1 MDTNGDSLSQSNPR
15 KRRRPALSCEQCRR
29 RKVRC
34 DREMPCGPCTKLHP
48 SLKCLYVKEG
58 KAALEART
66 ESFAPDEEEEI
77 SIPGPENSHSSQNV
91 DSSRIAQLERSVRA
105 LQGRVQELEGLQ
117 GPRGQEARLKNGVH
131 DHGDANGTRSSESE
145 QPQTFIAPLAPRIK
159 NDNGNVKVFGTTHWA
174 IIFQQF
180 RLLRQV
186 RSTASWS
193 DCEHNEI
200 SMSLT
205 EIRKLRHHI
214 KNRQAPKLVD
224 PAPDLLNDLPS
235 REICDELVQHYLCTL
250 ELIYRVVH
258 IPSFYRE
265 YERFWDE
272 PQSSSRSFFLKLLL
286 ILAIGSVF
294 HCKPGPLNEHGLP
307 VQRWVYAAQ
316 WWLSGPFSKEIGNLD
331 GLQVYCLLLICKQ
344 AYAMGKETNW
354 MSAGTLLRMAINQG
368 LHRDPS
374 HFATISIFDGE
385 MRRRIWA
392 TILELNIQLSID
404 AAMPPLICEG
414 DFDTKPPAN
423 VDDEELDQ
431 SITILPPLQLQDV
444 FTVSSLQILLLKSF
458 PTRLKIAKVI
468 NECDSAQIYE
478 RALQLGNELTMACK
492 EMAGLMH
499 TYISRTR
506 NSTFKPT
513 PFHHR
518 TMDTVLRR
526 FLLNLHRPFTIQA
539 SKDPRFYLSRKLSL
553 DSALIMAS
561 YGDIPIV
568 PGTDLQPYQYF
579 QRLALSGAGSF
590 KAHLSLDVI
599 MVISSE
605 LITQI
610 EEECSPQPKVS
621 SPRTPTAVDQ
631 IAQAAR
637 LPLIQALERIKGH
650 LYESLEAGIP
660 SMKRYC
666 LLAGVL
672 AQIES
677 VPLQE
682 QAEWAHI
689 REAFMTSMGTCHSL
703 LQNYIVENASGD
715 EGNVLGQSMDSM
727 WTPESALGL
736 SLSSDSMVS
745 NPFQILARYEA
756 LTDFSSFLTWVLR
769 V

>member
-1 MDTNGDSLSQSNPR
+1 MDNHEDSVCQSNPR

-34 DREMPCGPCTKLHP
+34 DREMPCGPCTKIHP

-58 KAALEART
+58 KAALDARI
-66 ESFAPDEEEEI
+66 ESAPDEDEEN
-77 SIPGPENSHSSQNV
+77 SILGPETSQPSSQSV
-91 DSSRIAQLERSVRA
+91 DSRRIAQLERSVRA
-105 LQGRVQELEGLQ
+105 LQGRVHELEGLQ
-117 GPRGQEARLKNGVH
+117 GPGRQEPGSKNVVDGH
-131 DHGDANGTRSSESE
+131 DGTRSSQSE
-145 QPQTFIAPLAPRIK
+145 QPQTFIPPLAPRIK
-159 NDNGNVKVFGTTHWA
+159 SDCGNMKVFGTTHWA
-174 IIFQQF
+174 IVFQQF

-186 RSTASWS
+186 KNTASWS
-193 DCEHNEI
+193 DAEHNEI
-200 SMSLT
+200 SMSLA
-205 EIRKLRHHI
+205 ESRKLRHHI
-214 KNRQAPKLVD
+214 KNRQAPRLVD
-224 PAPDLLNDLPS
+224 PAPGLLNDLPS
-235 REICDELVQHYLCTL
+235 RRTCDELVQHYFCTL

-265 YERFWDE
+265 YENFWDE
-272 PQSSSRSFFLKLLL
+272 PQSASRSFVFKLLL

-294 HCKPGPLNEHGLP
+294 HCKPGPLNELGLP
-307 VQRWVYAAQ
+307 VQRWAYAAQ
-316 WWLSGPFSKEIGNLD
+316 WWLSGPFQKEIGNLE
-331 GLQVYCLLLICKQ
+331 GLQVYCLLLICRQ

-354 MSAGTLLRMAINQG
+354 MSAGKLLRMAINQG

-392 TILELNIQLSID
+392 TIIELNIQFSID
-404 AAMPPLICEG
+404 SAMPPLISEG
-414 DFDTKPPAN
+414 DFDTRPPAN

-431 SITILPPLQLQDV
+431 SITILPPLQLPDI

-468 NECDSAQIYE
+468 NECNGAQVYE
-478 RALQLGNELTMACK
+478 RALQLGNGLTTACK

-506 NSTFKPT
+506 KSRFKPT

-518 TMDTVLRR
+518 IMDTVLRR

-539 SKDPRFYLSRKLSL
+539 SKDPRFYLSRKISL

-568 PGTDLQPYQYF
+568 PGTELQPYQYF

-599 MVISSE
+599 IVISLE

-610 EEECSPQPKVS
+610 EEDYSAQPSGS
-621 SPRTPTAVDQ
+621 SPITPTAVDQ
-631 IAQAAR
+631 ISQAAR
-637 LPLIQALERIKGH
+637 VPLVQALDRIKGH
-650 LYESLEAGIP
+650 LYESLAAGIP
-660 SMKRYC
+660 STKRYC

-689 REAFMTSMGTCHSL
+689 REAFMTSMNVCQSL
-703 LQNYIVENASGD
+703 LQNYIHENASADG
-715 EGNVLGQSMDSM
+715 EKILGQSMDQM
-727 WTPESALGL
+727 WTPESGLGS
-736 SLSSDSMVS
+736 SLSSDLMFPDLGFEGL
-745 NPFQILARYEA
+745 NFWDLPPFVDTSAFEPPL
-756 LTDFSSFLTWVLR
+756 
-769 V
+769 

>member
-1 MDTNGDSLSQSNPR
+1 MDINEDLVSQANPR

-34 DREMPCGPCTKLHP
+34 DREMPCGPCTKIHP

-58 KAALEART
+58 KAVLEARV
-66 ESFAPDEEEEI
+66 ESSALDEDEEN
-77 SIPGPENSHSSQNV
+77 SIPGPETSLSSQNV
-91 DSSRIAQLERSVRA
+91 DSRRIAQLEHSVRA
-105 LQGRVQELEGLQ
+105 LQGRVQELEGYLQ
-117 GPRGQEARLKNGVH
+117 GSGQEARSKNGVNH
-131 DHGDANGTRSSESE
+131 HGDGARSSKSE
-145 QPQTFIAPLAPRIK
+145 QPQTFIPPLAPRIK
-159 NDNGNVKVFGTTHWA
+159 NDGGNVKAFGTTHWA
-174 IIFQQF
+174 IVFQQF

-186 RSTASWS
+186 KSTASWS
-193 DCEHNEI
+193 DSEHNEI
-200 SMSLT
+200 SMSIA
-205 EIRKLRHHI
+205 ENRKLRHHI
-214 KNRQAPKLVD
+214 KNRQAPRLVD
-224 PAPDLLNDLPS
+224 PAPGLLNDLPS
-235 REICDELVQHYLCTL
+235 REICDELVQHYFRTL

-265 YERFWDE
+265 YENFWDE
-272 PQSSSRSFFLKLLL
+272 PQSASRGFVLKLLL

-294 HCKPGPLNEHGLP
+294 HCKPGPLNELGLP

-316 WWLSGPFSKEIGNLD
+316 WWLSGPFSKEISNLE
-331 GLQVYCLLLICKQ
+331 GLQVYCLLLICRQ

-354 MSAGTLLRMAINQG
+354 MSAGTLLRIAINQG

-392 TILELNIQLSID
+392 TILELNIQFAID
-404 AAMPPLICEG
+404 CAMPPLISEE
-414 DFDTKPPAN
+414 DFDTRPPAN

-431 SITILPPLQLQDV
+431 SITILPPLQLPDI

-478 RALQLGNELTMACK
+478 RALQLGNELTTACK
-492 EMAGLMH
+492 EMAVLMH
-499 TYISRTR
+499 IYISRTR
-506 NSTFKPT
+506 KSRFKPT

-518 TMDTVLRR
+518 IMDTVLRR

-568 PGTDLQPYQYF
+568 PGTDLEPYQYF
-579 QRLALSGAGSF
+579 QRLALSGAGTF

-599 MVISSE
+599 IVISLE

-610 EEECSPQPKVS
+610 EEDYSPQPSGS
-621 SPRTPTAVDQ
+621 SPMTPTAVDQ

-637 LPLIQALERIKGH
+637 VPLIQALERIKGH
-650 LYESLEAGIP
+650 LHESLEAGIP

-677 VPLQE
+677 NPLPE
-682 QAEWAHI
+682 QAEWARI
-689 REAFMTSMGTCHSL
+689 REAFMTSLNTCQTH
-703 LQNYIVENASGD
+703 LQNYIVENASTDG
-715 EGNVLGQSMDSM
+715 EKGLGQSTDLI
-727 WTPESALGL
+727 WTPESGLGS
-736 SLSSDSMVS
+736 SLSSELMFPDLGFEGF
-745 NPFQILARYEA
+745 NFWDLPPFVDASTFEPPL
-756 LTDFSSFLTWVLR
+756 
-769 V
+769 